1 MEGMCELLHTGDVF
15 WPSSGEPVREGPV
28 VRILLPPAESR
39 ANFILELRGDIALG
53 RRRFVTERV
62 SVYKST
68 RPNSPSV
75 ASRSRNYP
83 APENRGDECDGC
95 FKVRLGNQ

>member
-1 MEGMCELLHTGDVF
+1 M
-15 WPSSGEPVREGPV
+15 
-28 VRILLPPAESR
+28 VRIRFPPAESR

-68 RPNSPSV
+68 RPN
-75 ASRSRNYP
+75 
-83 APENRGDECDGC
+83 
-95 FKVRLGNQ
+95 